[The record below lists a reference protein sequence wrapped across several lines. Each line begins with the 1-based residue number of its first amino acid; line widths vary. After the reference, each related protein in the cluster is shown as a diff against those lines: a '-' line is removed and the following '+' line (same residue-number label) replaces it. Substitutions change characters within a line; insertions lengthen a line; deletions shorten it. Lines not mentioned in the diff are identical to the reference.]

1 LPSSRHLRPAASG
14 FTEQAARAAGRRHV
28 VATYDYD
35 ETAYGASI
43 EDHDGFV
50 KVLADP
56 DTREILGCHILG
68 IDASTLVQGVA
79 TLMRAGEKVDAV
91 RRAIFVRPAL
101 PEGVQRAFGE
111 LDLD

>member
-1 LPSSRHLRPAASG
+1 MPSSRHLRPAASG

-35 ETAYGASI
+35 ETDYGASI